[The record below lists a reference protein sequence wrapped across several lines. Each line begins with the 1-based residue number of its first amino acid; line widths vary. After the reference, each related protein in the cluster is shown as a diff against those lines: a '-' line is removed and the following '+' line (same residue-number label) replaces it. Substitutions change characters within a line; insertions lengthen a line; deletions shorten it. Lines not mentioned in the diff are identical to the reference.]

1 MVLLGTL
8 IGPDIVAAALG
19 PLGGGIG
26 GGVPKLG
33 RLGAFCVAL
42 LRVVVYLNSTFRSSS
57 LGGGRDLTSSSGGP
71 PSPGSPPTPVSC
83 VWVCGVWVSPSFDVG
98 FVGIIGATAVAL
110 TSSSSIS

>member
-1 MVLLGTL
+1 MSPKSDDCSGRDKLGGAVVVLLGTL

-42 LRVVVYLNSTFRSSS
+42 LRVVE
-57 LGGGRDLTSSSGGP
+57 
-71 PSPGSPPTPVSC
+71 
-83 VWVCGVWVSPSFDVG
+83 
-98 FVGIIGATAVAL
+98 
-110 TSSSSIS
+110 